1 MKLIHRVGYF
11 SIGLFFGIVILIF
24 FLSGKKTSCDYL
36 PNARVLKNIRTKHRQ
51 FSEESLKFFQINNL
65 DTSEVAGILEKGD
78 VDFGKSETHTEPCKR
93 YFITGKAN
101 SKKIELQIK
110 NCDTLA
116 TLEKVRM
123 AE

>member
-24 FLSGKKTSCDYL
+24 FLSGKKTSCDYF
-36 PNARVLKNIRTKHRQ
+36 PNARVLNNIRSKPRQ
-51 FSEESLKFFQINNL
+51 FSEESLKFFQSNNL
-65 DTSEVAGILEKGD
+65 DTAEVAGILEEGD

-110 NCDTLA
+110 NCDSLA
-116 TLEKVRM
+116 TLEKVNLVR
-123 AE
+123 